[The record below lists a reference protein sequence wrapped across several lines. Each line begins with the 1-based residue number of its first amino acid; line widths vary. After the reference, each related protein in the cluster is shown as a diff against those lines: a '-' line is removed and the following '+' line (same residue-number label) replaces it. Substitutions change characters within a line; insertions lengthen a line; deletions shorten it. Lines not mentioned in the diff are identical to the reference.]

1 MAGRWFSLGTPVSS
15 TSKTNCHNITE
26 IFMKVALKYYKPT
39 NQPFLLHATGHM
51 LPGLREITP
60 MEKL

>member
-1 MAGRWFSLGTPVSS
+1 
-15 TSKTNCHNITE
+15 
-26 IFMKVALKYYKPT
+26 MKVALKYYKPT